1 MSFPSVWKV
10 LREYF
15 ALGRDNFII
24 YSTLGK
30 ETNFTKSIFW
40 AVLSLGATVA
50 GFQTFLRSPALSE
63 PGIAVL
69 SVVSI
74 VIFLLLII
82 RYTAKSAERT
92 TEPEFHTTKGQFKV
106 IVSYLLIGIVAVL
119 LVYGIGV
126 LTITDLV
133 FLDLGIVDI
142 LFGTGLVFLFTLA
155 AALANYSTIT
165 EKYLSLREVLT
176 TFAEESNEK
185 LSRIDNEIDGI
196 GHIPRSETS
205 RILESI
211 EDPEDLDNSIIKGRG
226 GVGKSGILKRVYEE
240 CNYEILF
247 IDASAHARI
256 TSGSDIFDDL
266 EPTLERCIHQVSSNR
281 TLVVMFD
288 QLDDTTRES
297 GEVYSEIIDSV
308 AQLSRVGVIFACRTY
323 ELDNYDEF
331 QDLTVSGHFD
341 NEIEVNTLSETQA
354 EDHLEELGI
363 TSPTQDLIELC
374 EEIEYLDVIGTLVA
388 EGSDL
393 EDVTEQVAVWEEYRE
408 LLAEDHPSDGQR
420 RGDQVIDR
428 AVEHAIETTESGN
441 SVFGVD
447 EILWTDRELISMG
460 AIRRVTESGRDRV
473 FRFRHRQFQLYL
485 YAWQS
490 VNRTVNDKHLF
501 QDVINDLSEN
511 ISNDVVKWMFA
522 VYTDREEELPEGA
535 DDFLEEVLD
544 VEDGFQFYWASK
556 ILDVVK
562 RWDASVNTSVTE
574 TVLEKLESREK
585 LYNYFFDKE
594 TDTSWMQALADIG
607 RFQNPPR
614 HLLAYLHEVASLHPE
629 EVSSVIREDTS
640 GLDRSE
646 QALVVSIIQ
655 ELPLEY
661 RVDLYDIVKDSLDQ
675 LEPRLDMYYS
685 RSAELAEDL
694 VNGEHFD
701 EGLDLID
708 SLLTIRLEAEP
719 EGRNE
724 EIMGSYYLTSLFDE
738 GTLERL
744 VRNRPNQTIELF
756 EEKLNDAARA
766 RAEDRGKEVDDLQF
780 FHQFAVSNF
789 SIEEDDRNKPFEL
802 FVGFL
807 RETVDT
813 WFETTDVEDQ
823 QEKIT
828 EYLDSNV
835 ILRGFGFYLVRKHS
849 EDHSDLVG
857 EELLDEENYRDIRL
871 KKEFNLLLKHG
882 FSSIPDDRQQEVV
895 DVITS
900 VPVRDTFERIA
911 ENRQDE
917 FDDMTVEELVE
928 RRSDRWIRDRLWPIR
943 EHLSEEADE
952 QLSELI
958 DQFEDEPEDP
968 ETPAVRGG
976 FVSHESPESRSELEE
991 YSPSELIDF
1000 CIEEPFEEQEWYE
1013 TAQQE
1018 SGRTGS
1024 VEEIGR
1030 QGAAEE
1036 IADIILDNPGRYA
1049 TEIPRLQQAPA
1060 SYSTRLI
1067 GHLRDRMEDES
1078 DILEN
1083 QEFREALWELSES
1096 IVSDTEEWPKQTR
1109 KRIGWLLRDG
1119 FGNAD
1124 LYNYFLREKDR
1135 VREIT
1140 ITLADDP
1147 DPDIS
1152 TDRPPEGYAGHND
1165 PSHTAL
1171 NTVRPVAVDAL
1182 IIYARR
1188 VAVDEDSE
1196 PDSKVIEKL
1205 EERMD
1210 DISLGVHSVFGR
1222 RLLTLWPID
1231 EDWVIDHLPEI
1242 FPRSQSQKDTERF
1255 TAAWDSYVA
1264 FSQTHPDVFPH
1275 LRKYYFHAI
1284 DLMAEGETTETINAD
1299 QQMAGH
1305 LLGNYLFEYDL
1316 EEWSESLLAYLY
1328 DRADPDLARQVAWN
1342 LWKWGDEQ
1350 EEDDAYD
1357 KWDKTR
1363 ALWERRVKQVGD
1375 DDTYSDEITWFVR
1388 YLDHIGSRVELCEIE
1403 NLLRNSIF
1411 HIGSHQH
1418 SRRVWSNLEEYLSR
1432 QSADHTEIAV
1442 EVFHRLVT
1450 NYERPFGQDFN
1461 DNVEAILHPAFEEFE
1476 TGDEVYTKAFET
1488 AQSYASEGDNQ
1499 AQTFLDNN
1507 H

>member
-1 MSFPSVWKV
+1 MEFSSIGEV
-10 LREYF
+10 LRKYF
-15 ALGRDNFII
+15 ALGRDTILR
-24 YSTLGK
+24 YSTFED
-30 ETNFTKSIFW
+30 ETNFTKSIAW
-40 AVLSLGATVA
+40 AVGSLGLTVA
-50 GFQTFLRSPALSE
+50 GFQSFLRSSDLSK
-63 PGIAVL
+63 PGLAVL

-74 VIFLLLII
+74 IIFPLLIN
-82 RYTAKSAERT
+82 RYTDKSAERT
-92 TEPEFHTTKGQFKV
+92 TEQEFHTRKGRFKV
-106 IVSYLLIGIVAVL
+106 IATYLLIGIVAVL

-126 LTITDLV
+126 LTISDLV

-165 EKYLSLREVLT
+165 EKYPSLQKVLT
-176 TFAEESNEK
+176 TFEEESNEK
-185 LSRIDNEIDGI
+185 LDRIDNEIQGI

-211 EDPEDLDNSIIKGRG
+211 EDPDDLDNSIIKGRG
-226 GVGKSGILKRVYEE
+226 GVGKSGILKQVCEE
-240 CNYEILF
+240 CNHELLF
-247 IDASAHARI
+247 IDASAHATI
-256 TSGSDIFDDL
+256 SSDSDIFDDL
-266 EPTLERCIHQVSSNR
+266 ETSLKRCIRQVSANR
-281 TLVVMFD
+281 SLVVIFD

-308 AQLSRVGVIFACRTY
+308 AQLYRVGVIFACRTY

-354 EDHLEELGI
+354 EEHLEELGI
-363 TSPTQDLIELC
+363 TSPNQDLIELC

-441 SVFGVD
+441 SVFSVD
-447 EILWTDRELISMG
+447 EILWTDRELLSMG
-460 AIRRVTESGRDRV
+460 AIRRVAESGRDRV

-485 YAWQS
+485 YAWQL
-490 VNRTVNDKHLF
+490 VNRTVDDEHFF

-522 VYTDREEELPEGA
+522 VYTDREEELPEDA

-544 VEDGFQFYWASK
+544 EEGFQFYWASK

-562 RWDASVNTSVTE
+562 RWDASVNTSATE

-585 LYNYFFDKE
+585 LYNYFFDEE
-594 TDTSWMQALADIG
+594 TDTSWIQSLVDTD
-607 RFQNPPR
+607 RFQSPPR
-614 HLLAYLHEVASLHPE
+614 HLLAYLYDIASLHPD
-629 EVSSVIREDTS
+629 EVSFVIREEIT

-661 RVDLYDIVKDSLDQ
+661 RVDLYDIVKDGLDE

-694 VNGEHFD
+694 VNGEYFD
-701 EGLDLID
+701 EGLNLID

-724 EIMGSYYLTSLFDE
+724 DIMGSYYLTSLFEE

-744 VRNRPNQTIELF
+744 VENRPNQTLELF
-756 EEKLNDAARA
+756 EEKLSDATTA
-766 RAEDRGKEVDDLQF
+766 RAEAREKEVDDLYF

-802 FVGFL
+802 FVGLL
-807 RETVDT
+807 RETVDV
-813 WFETTDVEDQ
+813 WFELFDVESQ
-823 QEKIT
+823 REKIT

-835 ILRGFGFYLVRKHS
+835 ILRGFGFYLLREHS
-849 EDHSDLVG
+849 EDHTDLVG

-871 KKEFNLLLKHG
+871 TKEFNLLLKHG
-882 FSSIPDDRQQEVV
+882 FGSLPEDQQEEVV
-895 DVITS
+895 EVISS
-900 VPVRDTFERIA
+900 VPVRDSYERIA
-911 ENRQDE
+911 EERQDE
-917 FDDMTVEELVE
+917 FEDMSVEELVE

-943 EHLSEEADE
+943 DDLSEEAE
-952 QLSELI
+952 QQLSDLLV
-958 DQFEDEPEDP
+958 QFEEEPEDP
-968 ETPAVRGG
+968 ETSAIRGG
-976 FVSHESPESRSELEE
+976 FVSHESPEPRSELEE
-991 YSPSELIDF
+991 YSPNELINF

-1013 TAQQE
+1013 SAQE
-1018 SGRTGS
+1018 GSGRTGS

-1036 IADIILDNPGRYA
+1036 IADIILDNPERYA
-1049 TEIPRLQQAPA
+1049 TEIPRLRQAPA
-1060 SYSTRLI
+1060 SYSNRLL
-1067 GHLRDRMEDES
+1067 GHLRDRIEDERE
-1078 DILEN
+1078 ILSS

-1096 IVSDTEEWPKQTR
+1096 IVANTEEWPKHTR
-1109 KRIGWLLRDG
+1109 KRVGWLLRDG
-1119 FGNAD
+1119 FSNAD
-1124 LYNYFLREKDR
+1124 LYEYFLQEEDR
-1135 VREIT
+1135 VRELIL
-1140 ITLADDP
+1140 TLTDDP

-1182 IIYARR
+1182 IIYTRR
-1188 VAVDEDSE
+1188 VSVDADSE

-1222 RLLTLWPID
+1222 RLLTLWSID
-1231 EDWVIDHLPEI
+1231 EDWMIDYLPEI
-1242 FPRSQSQKDTERF
+1242 FPRSQSQRDTERF

-1264 FSQTHPDVFPH
+1264 FSQAHPDVFPH

-1284 DLMAEGETTETINAD
+1284 DLVAEGKTTETINAD

-1328 DRADPDLARQVAWN
+1328 DRGDPDLARQVAWS
-1342 LWKWGDEQ
+1342 LWRWGDDQ

-1363 ALWERRVKQVGD
+1363 LLWERRVEQVGD
-1375 DDTYSDEITWFVR
+1375 DDTYSEEITWFVR
-1388 YLDHIGSRVELCEIE
+1388 YLCQVGNRVDLSEVGD
-1403 NLLRNSIF
+1403 LLRQSIF
-1411 HIGSHQH
+1411 HIGNHQH
-1418 SRRVWSNLEEYLSR
+1418 SRRVWSNLEGYLSH
-1432 QSADHTEIAV
+1432 QSGNYTETAV
-1442 EVFHRLVT
+1442 GIFHGLVT
-1450 NYERPFGQDFN
+1450 GYERPFGQEFN
-1461 DNVEAILHPAFEEFE
+1461 EDVAGILRPAFEEYE
-1476 TGDEVYTKAFET
+1476 PGEEVYTKAFDA
-1488 AQSYASEGDNQ
+1488 AQIYASEGDDQ
-1499 AQTFLDNN
+1499 AQLFLDN
-1507 H
+1507 HH